1 MPTIPQLPPATS
13 TGAQDELPISQTGI
27 TRSVS
32 VSELLAGTQPAIELP
47 SATLLGRVSLGPG
60 GPEPVQIGVGL
71 GLAGGAVAANGGDHA
86 GFTELAALNVFD
98 QAILS
103 SSGSPTRL
111 PLSMLRG
118 LFSAGPNIAIDGS
131 GDISATTDPNVASN
145 ITALQE
151 GLATTES
158 NLASLTAKVPAGGY
172 VALNSEGQI
181 TAPTAGAVTLGTV
194 MVAPGA
200 PSRTVG
206 ARALDVVNVM
216 DFGALTNG
224 SDCTAA
230 FNAAF
235 AALPST
241 GGEIF
246 VPAGDYN
253 FLSSVVWTGRAVVL
267 RGVGKGQTRLHFQHT
282 GIGFDF
288 VQTNPFDRVIVRDFS
303 AFAES
308 TTGQTAAV
316 ARITFPQQ
324 VSFGYVSGFITD
336 IECFGYPSPN
346 NGTAP
351 FPQTFLR
358 GFVLNFCW
366 SVQINNVSWFGPP
379 SIAGATNS
387 AVIELNGTIDTRVT
401 SVAAYYGHTVV
412 LQTGYC
418 EGIYFTN
425 PLVVGTDYLFTQTDI
440 TTWTGYAP
448 TKLMLLGLW
457 AANGEVNTNL
467 GIILAAAVGGG
478 YFVGLD
484 FTRDGGPSTPQSF
497 FNLTDV
503 SNFYVQGC
511 NFVGGP
517 GGSDIAF
524 NFKSTFDSSGCIIG
538 GSEFQD
544 MATVILI
551 NNSNGTVGLT
561 TFGLNINN
569 VPIATAFQDNS
580 AAFVGNYISFQ
591 SPGTTTTPAGI
602 ATTKDHVFAAVDGS
616 VLLRLNNISSAANNV
631 RLIAATTSN
640 PPTLAFDGTD
650 TVING
655 VIQTKGGNLFINA
668 AGGTSESG
676 NLLSLMNIP
685 GAVNWPIVQNA
696 TSGNLS
702 QITTNGGGLGLQPVG
717 ALWLS
722 PGTGL
727 FANGLPTTKPTTG
740 SKQIWNNGGVL
751 SIA

>member
-1 MPTIPQLPPATS
+1 
-13 TGAQDELPISQTGI
+13 
-27 TRSVS
+27 
-32 VSELLAGTQPAIELP
+32 
-47 SATLLGRVSLGPG
+47 
-60 GPEPVQIGVGL
+60 
-71 GLAGGAVAANGGDHA
+71 
-86 GFTELAALNVFD
+86 
-98 QAILS
+98 
-103 SSGSPTRL
+103 
-111 PLSMLRG
+111 
-118 LFSAGPNIAIDGS
+118 
-131 GDISATTDPNVASN
+131 
-145 ITALQE
+145 
-151 GLATTES
+151 
-158 NLASLTAKVPAGGY
+158 
-172 VALNSEGQI
+172 
-181 TAPTAGAVTLGTV
+181 

-206 ARALDVVNVM
+206 ARALDVVNVL

-224 SDCTAA
+224 SDCTSA

-241 GGEIF
+241 GGEVF
-246 VPAGDYN
+246 VPAGDYH
-253 FLSSVVWTGRAVVL
+253 FQSPVIWSGRAVVL
-267 RGVGKGQTRLHFQHT
+267 RGTGKGHTRLHFQHT

-288 VQTNPFDRVIVRDFS
+288 VQTSPFDRVIIRDFS

-308 TTGQTAAV
+308 TSGQTAAV

-336 IECFGYPSPN
+336 VECFGYPSPN

-366 SVQINNVSWFGPP
+366 SVQVNNVSWFGPP
-379 SIAGATNS
+379 STAGATNS
-387 AVIELNGTIDTRVT
+387 AVVEVNGTIDTRVT
-401 SVAAYYGHTVV
+401 GVAAYYGHAVV

-425 PLVVGTDYLFTQTDI
+425 PIVVGTDYLFTQTDI

-448 TKLMLLGLW
+448 NKLMLLGLW

-467 GIILAAAVGGG
+467 GTVLASAVGGG
-478 YFVGLD
+478 YFIGLD
-484 FTRDGGPSTPQSF
+484 LTRDGGPSTSQSF

-517 GGSDIAF
+517 GGADVAF

-569 VPIATAFQDNS
+569 VPIATAFLDNS

-591 SPGTTTTPAGI
+591 SPGTASAPAGI
-602 ATTKDHVFAAVDGS
+602 ATTKDHIFAAVDGS
-616 VLLRLNNISSAANNV
+616 VLLRLNNISGAANNLRV
-631 RLIAATTSN
+631 IAATSSN
-640 PPTLAFDGTD
+640 PPTLAFDGSD

-655 VIQTKGGNLFINA
+655 VIQTKGGSLFINA
-668 AGGTSESG
+668 AGGTSGSG
-676 NLLSLMNIP
+676 NLLSLMNIA
-685 GAVNWPIVQNA
+685 GAVNWPVLQNA

-702 QITTNGGGLGLQPVG
+702 QITTNAGGLGIQPMG

-727 FANGLPTTKPTTG
+727 FANGLPTTKPATG